1 MKMQKKLLIALM
13 VLSVVGIS
21 VAKGVLSGWAVS
33 RGTMVVF
40 TANWCASCREV
51 IPLVRDIASQ
61 NNIAVSEIDVDSVS
75 APKQAQGLG
84 LSVPQDEPPQV
95 FFVNKGHAV
104 LIYNGKNYRFGYQDA
119 AKTTI
124 LQNLQTAL

>member
-1 MKMQKKLLIALM
+1 MQMRKKILIALM
-13 VLSVVGIS
+13 VLSVVGVS

-33 RGTMVVF
+33 RGTMVIF

-84 LSVPQDEPPQV
+84 LTLPQDEPPQV
-95 FFVNKGHAV
+95 FFVNKGRAV
-104 LIYNGKNYRFGYQDA
+104 LIYNGKNYRFGYQDS

>member
-1 MKMQKKLLIALM
+1 MRKKILIALM
-13 VLSVVGIS
+13 VLSVVGVS

-33 RGTMVVF
+33 RGTMVIF

-84 LSVPQDEPPQV
+84 LTLPQDEPPQV
-95 FFVNKGHAV
+95 FFVNKGRAV
-104 LIYNGKNYRFGYQDA
+104 LIYNGKNYRFGYQDS

>member
-1 MKMQKKLLIALM
+1 MKTQKKWFIALM
-13 VLSVVGIS
+13 VLLVVGIS

-51 IPLVRDIASQ
+51 IPLVRDIAVQ
-61 NNIAVSEIDVDSVS
+61 NNIAVSEIDVDAAS

-84 LSVPQDEPPQV
+84 LTMPQNEPPQV
-95 FFVNKGHAV
+95 FFVNKGRAV

>member
-1 MKMQKKLLIALM
+1 MKKKCLIALL

-21 VAKGVLSGWAVS
+21 VSKGLLAGWAAS
-33 RGTMVVF
+33 RPGMVVF

-51 IPLVRDIASQ
+51 VPLVRDIASQ
-61 NNIAVSEIDVDSVS
+61 NNISVSEIDVDSAA

-84 LSVPQDEPPQV
+84 LAMPQEEPPQV
-95 FFVNKGHAV
+95 FFVNKGRSV

-124 LQNLQTAL
+124 LQNLQRAL